1 MVHGSS
7 IAVFTLGK
15 HLNTL
20 SFTLT
25 YTQDNGTSQA
35 SIHSAAG
42 WAARVPRM
50 SIVSRAGLTKGKKGK
65 IGPIS
70 EPRDGRPFNSDT
82 LREGGPISMS
92 AIGRQDINVHTA
104 PEATRRREERRHDIG
119 DVRMEGEN
127 ESGDIS
133 EETLVE
139 KINKG
144 HEAWRE
150 GDNIIIEDEEGE
162 VIHTITSSKEHE
174 VQMGAER
181 FGKAAMDGVGSTG
194 DKSAEEV
201 EGITGRL
208 KRMWSGRKDSDR
220 DDRRKADLEQGIP
233 EDPDNIEILEKRRA
247 SVESSKTS
255 TKHSPGKPTSG
266 PVFMVDEDN
275 RRTAHVS
282 DTTERRAREE
292 RDKETEVERRRRE
305 AVFGGIRNDSDDEDD
320 RPIPPISRNKDKQSE
335 TSSSSSD
342 EESPEGSRSQS
353 NSGRAE
359 SSASGS
365 AQLLSP
371 PPFRA
376 RGIRFGDINVGEE
389 SFSLEEGPPSTG
401 ARHNKTGSGDW
412 RVRRN
417 K

>member
-1 MVHGSS
+1 
-7 IAVFTLGK
+7 
-15 HLNTL
+15 
-20 SFTLT
+20 
-25 YTQDNGTSQA
+25 
-35 SIHSAAG
+35 
-42 WAARVPRM
+42 M
-50 SIVSRAGLTKGKKGK
+50 SIVSRVGLTKGKKGK

-70 EPRDGRPFNSDT
+70 EPRDGRPFNSDP

-104 PEATRRREERRHDIG
+104 PEAARRREERRYDIG
-119 DVRMEGEN
+119 DVRMEGHKEN
-127 ESGDIS
+127 GDIS

-139 KINKG
+139 KINSG
-144 HEAWRE
+144 HETWRE

-162 VIHTITSSKEHE
+162 VIHTITSSREHE
-174 VQMGAER
+174 VQMAAER
-181 FGKAAMDGVGSTG
+181 FGKAELDKVGSTV
-194 DKSAEEV
+194 DKANQEV

-208 KRMWSGRKDSDR
+208 KKIWSGRKDSDR
-220 DDRRKADLEQGIP
+220 DERRKADLEQGIP
-233 EDPDNIEILEKRRA
+233 HDPENTEIFEKRHTSA
-247 SVESSKTS
+247 ESSKAS
-255 TKHSPGKPTSG
+255 PKHSPGKTTSG

-275 RRTAHVS
+275 RRTTHVS

-305 AVFGGIRNDSDDEDD
+305 AVFGSIRNDSEDEDD
-320 RPIPPISRNKDKQSE
+320 APIPPISRSKGKQPE

-342 EESPEGSRSQS
+342 EESSEGSLNQNS
-353 NSGRAE
+353 SGRAE

-365 AQLLSP
+365 AQLLSA

-376 RGIRFGDINVGEE
+376 REIRFGDINVGEE

-401 ARHNKTGSGDW
+401 ARHHKTGSGDW

>member
-1 MVHGSS
+1 
-7 IAVFTLGK
+7 
-15 HLNTL
+15 
-20 SFTLT
+20 
-25 YTQDNGTSQA
+25 
-35 SIHSAAG
+35 
-42 WAARVPRM
+42 M

-70 EPRDGRPFNSDT
+70 APHDGRPFNSDT

-92 AIGRQDINVHTA
+92 AIGRQDIKVHTA
-104 PEATRRREERRHDIG
+104 PEAARLREERRHDTE
-119 DVRMEGEN
+119 DVRMEGETN
-127 ESGDIS
+127 SGDIS

-139 KINKG
+139 KINNG

-162 VIHTITSSKEHE
+162 VIHTITSSREHE
-174 VQMGAER
+174 VQMAAER
-181 FGKAAMDGVGSTG
+181 LGKAAMDKVGSTG
-194 DKSAEEV
+194 DKATQEV
-201 EGITGRL
+201 EGITSRL
-208 KRMWSGRKDSDR
+208 KKIWSRRKDSDR
-220 DDRRKADLEQGIP
+220 DERRKADLEQGIP
-233 EDPDNIEILEKRRA
+233 HDPENTEIFEKRRTSDESA
-247 SVESSKTS
+247 VSSKAS
-255 TKHSPGKPTSG
+255 PKHSPGKSTSG

-275 RRTAHVS
+275 RRRTHVS

-320 RPIPPISRNKDKQSE
+320 KPIPPISRSKGKQPE
-335 TSSSSSD
+335 TSSPSSD

-353 NSGRAE
+353 SSGRAE

-376 RGIRFGDINVGEE
+376 REIRFGDINVGEE

-401 ARHNKTGSGDW
+401 ARHHKTGSGDW